1 MELYN
6 SQIWQRNYYG
16 RVIQNQTE
24 LERIGIYII
33 ANPRN
38 WAEDEENQ
46 FVA

>member
-6 SQIWQRNYYG
+6 SQIWQRNYYE
-16 RVIQNQTE
+16 RVIRNQTE
-24 LERIGIYII
+24 LERIGTYII
-33 ANPRN
+33 ANPGN